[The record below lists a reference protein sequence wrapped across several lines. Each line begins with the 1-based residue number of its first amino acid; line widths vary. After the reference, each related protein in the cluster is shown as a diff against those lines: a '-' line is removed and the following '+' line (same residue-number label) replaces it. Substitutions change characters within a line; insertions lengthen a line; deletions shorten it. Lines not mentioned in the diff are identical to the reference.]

1 MSKKT
6 PFRRNMRLGNASK
19 MVPQCTL
26 VQMMCND
33 YLVPETGAPLKFQ
46 QHQLR
51 ILNHVFTPLNG
62 KLRYN
67 TVVYSCP
74 KKSGKTEVGAAVMYA
89 WAKTYGGDV
98 YSIANDLTQAQERA
112 YSRVEVSLRTMK
124 EKDPE
129 RFALEVQKDYQKTI
143 TKRNKEGSHQILLQ
157 NGARMLAIPCDPYG
171 EAGGMQTFTL
181 WDELWGFR
189 SEQAYR
195 LWTEMQP
202 LPPGVGG
209 VQESIRFIVT
219 YAGWYGESEL
229 LWALYDTV
237 VKPDEKDEPQGSR
250 VKGLEDL
257 PCFEKGKTF
266 VYWDHEARMPWH
278 TAEFM
283 EAARD
288 DPAVQG
294 RESEYRRIWQNRWT
308 TGLESFI
315 DMEIVDRIMKT
326 NTGMRNR
333 MEGF

>member
-1 MSKKT
+1 ME
-6 PFRRNMRLGNASK
+6 PFRRNVKVAGG
-19 MVPQCTL
+19 CEL
-26 VQMMCND
+26 VRTIMKD
-33 YLVPETGAPLKFQ
+33 YLVPETGRPLKLER
-46 QHQLR
+46 HQVR
-51 ILNHVFTPLNG
+51 ILNHVFTPVGG

-112 YSRVEVSLRTMK
+112 FSRVEASFRTIRDRD
-124 EKDPE
+124 EG
-129 RFALEVQKDYQKTI
+129 RYRLEVEDEYQRTVS
-143 TKRNKEGSHQILLQ
+143 KRNKEGNHQIVLK
-157 NGARMLAIPCDPYG
+157 NGSRVMAIPCDPYG

-209 VQESIRFIVT
+209 VEESIRFIVT

-229 LWALYDTV
+229 LWALYDQV
-237 VKPDEKDEPQGSR
+237 VRPDEKDEPQGER

-257 PCFEKGKTF
+257 PCYVKGKTF

-278 TAEFM
+278 TKEFL
-283 EAARD
+283 ESARD

-308 TGLESFI
+308 TGLDSFI
-315 DMEIVDRIMKT
+315 DMEIVDRLMKT
-326 NTGMRNR
+326 GEGLYNR
-333 MEGF
+333 MEGY